1 MTVAVTTTRTITG
14 NRRAWRFRITSSR
27 KYFVEAGRTRPET
40 RLITIS
46 PKPIARTPRRGLI
59 SASTSGS
66 SFPSTF
72 ALAGLPSP
80 LFFFSW
86 RSMRLPMRSTP
97 GLACLP
103 SIAHYTLK
111 LARPAAAQRGRV
123 PCQEFGIKCVRV
135 EMRATVAATQLS
147 VFGGLGRSWTL
158 LDPRDLLSLCPPPF
172 SVFSVL
178 SLLTFC
184 QSIAPSCPTHTRMV
198 DFPHGQEK
206 TNTQE
211 EIREETSQ
219 PKKEINPEEKVD
231 AKAVRAK
238 EEGLAPQKARLPLA
252 RRSLQS
258 HSFAQPSRTGSRR
271 WRTIRR
277 HSRPLP
283 PGVR

>member
-1 MTVAVTTTRTITG
+1 MTVADTTTSTITG
-14 NRRAWRFRITSSR
+14 NRCAWRFRITSSR

-46 PKPIARTPRRGLI
+46 PKPTARIPRRGLI
-59 SASTSGS
+59 SARTSGS
-66 SFPSTF
+66 SFQSNL

-86 RSMRLPMRSTP
+86 RSIRLPMRSTP

-103 SIAHYTLK
+103 SIPHYTSK
-111 LARPAAAQRGRV
+111 LARAAAAQRGRV
-123 PCQEFGIKCVRV
+123 LCREFGIKCVPA
-135 EMRATVAATQLS
+135 ELRARDAATQHSLL
-147 VFGGLGRSWTL
+147 GDHGRSWAL
-158 LDPRDLLSLCPPPF
+158 LDPRDLPSLCPPRF
-172 SVFSVL
+172 SVFAGL

-184 QSIAPSCPTHTRMV
+184 QSIAPSCPAHTRMV
-198 DFPHGQEK
+198 DFRHGQEK

-211 EIREETSQ
+211 EIREETSK
-219 PKKEINPEEKVD
+219 PKKEISPEEK
-231 AKAVRAK
+231 AGAEEVRAK
-238 EEGLAPQKARLPLA
+238 EEGLAPQRARPPLA

-258 HSFAQPSRTGSRR
+258 HSFAQPSWTGSRR
-271 WRTIRR
+271 RRTIRR